1 MKTAA
6 STYHEGIKEGKYKV
20 NGSQGG
26 EEEEEDDGKRIR
38 DDCDGGL
45 R

>member
-26 EEEEEDDGKRIR
+26 EEEEEEDDF
-38 DDCDGGL
+38 DDDEEIG
-45 R
+45 

>member
-6 STYHEGIKEGKYKV
+6 STYHEGINGGKYKV

-26 EEEEEDDGKRIR
+26 EEEEEEDDF
-38 DDCDGGL
+38 DDNEEIG
-45 R
+45 